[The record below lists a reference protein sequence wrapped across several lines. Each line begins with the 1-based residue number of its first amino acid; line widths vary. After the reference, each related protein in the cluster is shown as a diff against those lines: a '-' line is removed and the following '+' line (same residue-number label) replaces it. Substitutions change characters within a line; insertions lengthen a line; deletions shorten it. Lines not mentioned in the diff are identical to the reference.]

1 MPIGERNFNDE
12 SEDLS
17 GLVIRESREVEQIGV
32 NHTTLSPEEIDTI
45 NGLRRRMEEEL
56 VETEDRPLRQ
66 GTIFTSEEIGNN
78 FDDGVEV
85 PYYKSEKWDENHLEK
100 RCTFIQIESTDIIN
114 VEEPLFSKGQ
124 WKTLK
129 IMFKKKM
136 TPYLLEYKDEKDF
149 DYIIDVFEDKNYLY
163 RWIIECESIVEIDF
177 TKKEFVSVLVN
188 PKNCLIIKE

>member
-17 GLVIRESREVEQIGV
+17 GLVIRENGNNS
-32 NHTTLSPEEIDTI
+32 HDSLSPEEIDTI
-45 NGLRRRMEEEL
+45 NGLRRRIEEEL

-66 GTIFTSEEIGNN
+66 GTIFTSEEIGERNYPN
-78 FDDGVEV
+78 TDDEEV
-85 PYYKSEKWDENHLEK
+85 SYFKSEKWEENHLEK

-114 VEEPLFSKGQ
+114 VDEPHFSRGQ
-124 WKTLK
+124 WRTLK
-129 IMFKKKM
+129 INFKKKM

-163 RWIIECESIVEIDF
+163 RWVIECESIVEIDF
-177 TKKEFVSVLVN
+177 TKEEFVSVLVN